1 MSIFPAHAHAP
12 PSFATAPFP
21 SQRLP
26 EYPAVSQVSSM
37 SSYCLTAVRRRRC
50 CTTAAHSSPPSSLL
64 LAAPPGNRQTRSG
77 PPFLLLAPPLS
88 FTSYIFPLTRS
99 AFAHLSPAPAQPK
112 KERRKGWASP
122 PRRRRRLVPL
132 CAYVHAPPPPLL
144 LPFFGGR
151 AVSLCARPPPL
162 PPSPPRVPSPSAQ
175 PSPAQPSPAHAL
187 VLRQRR
193 LRRMKDGGE
202 EGWRGMGGARG
213 AWEKLET
220 ESDGEAG
227 PRETSRVRERRRRA
241 ERRRYVSPLRL
252 ITTPLRTANARHSD
266 SRRSAMIGEPAN
278 STRHMPP

>member
-132 CAYVHAPPPPLL
+132 CAYVHAPPPP
-144 LPFFGGR
+144 
-151 AVSLCARPPPL
+151 
-162 PPSPPRVPSPSAQ
+162 PSPLFWRESCFPLRAPPAAAPISAPRPFPLSPAQ
-175 PSPAQPSPAHAL
+175 SSPAQPRARLGLAAKA
-187 VLRQRR
+187 VEEDEGWGRR
-193 LRRMKDGGE
+193 GLAGDGGSTW
-202 EGWRGMGGARG
+202 GLG
-213 AWEKLET
+213 K
-220 ESDGEAG
+220 AG
-227 PRETSRVRERRRRA
+227 
-241 ERRRYVSPLRL
+241 
-252 ITTPLRTANARHSD
+252 D
-266 SRRSAMIGEPAN
+266 
-278 STRHMPP
+278 

>member
-132 CAYVHAPPPPLL
+132 CAYVHA
-144 LPFFGGR
+144 
-151 AVSLCARPPPL
+151 
-162 PPSPPRVPSPSAQ
+162 
-175 PSPAQPSPAHAL
+175 L

>member
-122 PRRRRRLVPL
+122 PRRR
-132 CAYVHAPPPPLL
+132 
-144 LPFFGGR
+144 
-151 AVSLCARPPPL
+151 
-162 PPSPPRVPSPSAQ
+162 
-175 PSPAQPSPAHAL
+175 
-187 VLRQRR
+187 
-193 LRRMKDGGE
+193 
-202 EGWRGMGGARG
+202 
-213 AWEKLET
+213 
-220 ESDGEAG
+220 
-227 PRETSRVRERRRRA
+227 
-241 ERRRYVSPLRL
+241 
-252 ITTPLRTANARHSD
+252 
-266 SRRSAMIGEPAN
+266 
-278 STRHMPP
+278 